1 MVVSFRDQALYMSA
15 TANLLT
21 APIAPTL
28 KKMTTQVLVGMITLM
43 SFNLIDTFFI
53 GLLGTEPLAAISF
66 TFPVTFTII
75 SLAIGLGIG
84 TSAVIAKARGA
95 DKLDEASDDGLGAL
109 ILSFIMVAILA
120 VATYYSTD
128 LIFTALGAKPE
139 MLPLIHEYMDIWYLG
154 AVFLISPMIGNAI
167 LRAAGDAKT
176 PSIIMASSG
185 IVNAILDPLLIFGI
199 GPFPELGIKGA
210 AIASVLAWMAA
221 FFVVFYVLTVKK
233 KLICLRWLPIPHF
246 ITICRRI
253 LKIGLPAA
261 GANMLTPIAMAILT
275 AMIAVH
281 GNAAVAG
288 FGVGSRIESIA
299 IMVVLALS
307 MTLPP
312 FLSQNYGAGNWHRV
326 EEAYKRVMK
335 FVMIWQFAVYLLLL
349 VTAGYIAMAFGKDD
363 PEVMMVIKL
372 FIWTLP
378 LGYGLQGIIILSNS
392 SFNALHK
399 PISALALSII
409 RLFVFYVPFAYLGSL
424 FYGLTGL
431 FIGCLICNLFTA
443 VVSYTW
449 FTQGVLKKA
458 TA

>member
-1 MVVSFRDQALYMSA
+1 MSS

-21 APIAPTL
+21 DPIAPTL
-28 KKMTTQVLVGMITLM
+28 KKMTLQVLVGMITLM
-43 SFNLIDTFFI
+43 SFNLIDTYFI

-75 SLAIGLGIG
+75 SLSIGLGIG

-95 DKLDEASDDGLGAL
+95 DKMDEARDDGLGAL
-109 ILSFIMVAILA
+109 VLSFIMVAILSA
-120 VATYYSTD
+120 GTYYATD
-128 LIFTALGAKPE
+128 MIFTALGAKAD
-139 MLPLIHEYMDIWYLG
+139 MLPIIHEYMDIWYLG
-154 AVFLISPMIGNAI
+154 AVFLMSPMIGNAI
-167 LRAAGDAKT
+167 LRASGDAKT

-185 IVNAILDPLLIFGI
+185 LINAILDPLLIFGI

-210 AIASVLAWMAA
+210 AIASVIAWMVA

-233 KLICLRWLPIPHF
+233 KLICIRLLSLTDF
-246 ITICRRI
+246 IAISRRI

-326 EEAYKRVMK
+326 EEAYKQVMK
-335 FVMIWQFAVYLLLL
+335 FVMLWQFGVYLLLIL
-349 VTAGYIAMAFGKDD
+349 GAGYIALAFGKDD

-409 RLFVFYVPFAYLGSL
+409 RLFVFYVPFAYIGSTY
-424 FYGLTGL
+424 YGLTGL
-431 FIGCLICNLFTA
+431 FVGCLIGNIFTA
-443 VVSYTW
+443 IVSYFW

-458 TA
+458 NA

>member
-1 MVVSFRDQALYMSA
+1 MSA

-95 DKLDEASDDGLGAL
+95 DKLDEARDDGLGAL
-109 ILSFIMVAILA
+109 ILSFILVAILA
-120 VATYYSTD
+120 IATYYATD

-139 MLPLIHEYMDIWYLG
+139 MLPLIREYMDIWYLG

-221 FFVVFYVLTVKK
+221 FFVVIYVLTVKK
-233 KLICLRWLPIPHF
+233 KLICLRWLPIGHF

-312 FLSQNYGAGNWHRV
+312 FLSQNYGAGNWPRV

-335 FVMIWQFAVYLLLL
+335 FVMLWQFAVYLVLLL
-349 VTAGYIAMAFGKDD
+349 TAGYIAMAFGKDD

-378 LGYGLQGIIILSNS
+378 LGYGLQGVIILSNS

-409 RLFVFYVPFAYLGSL
+409 RLFVFYIPFAYVGSVY
-424 FYGLTGL
+424 YGLTGL
-431 FIGCLICNLFTA
+431 FVGCLIGNLFTA
-443 VVSYTW
+443 LVSYIW

>member
-1 MVVSFRDQALYMSA
+1 MSS

-21 APIAPTL
+21 DPIAPTL
-28 KKMTTQVLVGMITLM
+28 KKMTLQVLVGMIMLM
-43 SFNLIDTFFI
+43 SFNLIDTYFI

-75 SLAIGLGIG
+75 SLSIGLGIG

-95 DKLDEASDDGLGAL
+95 DKMDEARDDGLGAL
-109 ILSFIMVAILA
+109 VLSFIMVAILSVGA
-120 VATYYSTD
+120 YHATD
-128 LIFTALGAKPE
+128 VIFTALGAKAD
-139 MLPLIHEYMDIWYLG
+139 MLPIIHEYMDIWYLG
-154 AVFLISPMIGNAI
+154 AVFLMSPMIGNAI
-167 LRAAGDAKT
+167 LRASGDAKT

-185 IVNAILDPLLIFGI
+185 LINAILDPLLIFGI

-210 AIASVLAWMAA
+210 AIASVIAWMVA

-233 KLICLRWLPIPHF
+233 KLICIRLLSLTDF
-246 ITICRRI
+246 ITISRRI

-261 GANMLTPIAMAILT
+261 GANMLTPIAMAVLT

-326 EEAYKRVMK
+326 EEAYKKVMK
-335 FVMIWQFAVYLLLL
+335 FVMLWQFGVYLLLIL
-349 VTAGYIAMAFGKDD
+349 GAGYIALAFGKDD

-409 RLFVFYVPFAYLGSL
+409 RLFVFYVPFAYIGSTY
-424 FYGLTGL
+424 YGLTGL
-431 FIGCLICNLFTA
+431 FVGCLIGNVFTA
-443 VVSYTW
+443 IVSYFW

-458 TA
+458 NA

>member
-1 MVVSFRDQALYMSA
+1 MAIRILELVSFMSA
-15 TANLLT
+15 TPNLLT

-28 KKMTTQVLVGMITLM
+28 KKMTTQVMIGMITLM

-95 DKLDEASDDGLGAL
+95 DKLEEAKNDGLGAL

-120 VATYYSTD
+120 IVAYHSTD
-128 LIFTALGAKPE
+128 MIFTALGAKPE
-139 MLPLIHEYMDIWYLG
+139 MLPLIHEYMDVWYLG

-176 PSIIMASSG
+176 PSLIMASSG
-185 IVNAILDPLLIFGI
+185 VVNAILDPLLIFGI

-210 AIASVLAWMAA
+210 AIASVLAWMAS
-221 FFVVFYVLTVKK
+221 FVVVFYVLAVKN
-233 KLICLRWLPIPHF
+233 KLIRLSWLPISEF
-246 ITICRRI
+246 IVICRRI

-312 FLSQNYGAGNWHRV
+312 FLSQNYGAGNWQRV
-326 EEAYKRVMK
+326 EQAYKSIMK
-335 FVMIWQFAVYLLLL
+335 FVMIWQFVVYLLLL
-349 VTAGYIAMAFGKDD
+349 LTAGYIAMAFGKDD
-363 PEVMMVIKL
+363 PEVMQVITL
-372 FIWTLP
+372 FLWTLP
-378 LGYGLQGIIILSNS
+378 LGYGLQGVIILSNS
-392 SFNALHK
+392 SFNALHR
-399 PISALALSII
+399 PLSALLLSVV
-409 RLFVFYVPFAYLGSL
+409 RLFVFYLPFAYLGSE

-431 FIGCLICNLFTA
+431 FVGCLLGNLFTA
-443 VVSYTW
+443 LVSYTW
-449 FTQGVLKKA
+449 FTKGVLNKA
-458 TA
+458 TP

>member
-1 MVVSFRDQALYMSA
+1 MSS

-21 APIAPTL
+21 DPIAPTL
-28 KKMTTQVLVGMITLM
+28 KKMTLQVLVGMITLM
-43 SFNLIDTFFI
+43 SFNLIDTYFI

-75 SLAIGLGIG
+75 SLSIGLGIG

-95 DKLDEASDDGLGAL
+95 DKMDEARDDGLGAL
-109 ILSFIMVAILA
+109 VLSFIMVAILS
-120 VATYYSTD
+120 VATYYATD
-128 LIFTALGAKPE
+128 MIFTALGAKAD
-139 MLPLIHEYMDIWYLG
+139 MLPIIHEYMDIWYLG
-154 AVFLISPMIGNAI
+154 AVFLMSPMIGNAI
-167 LRAAGDAKT
+167 LRASGDAKT

-185 IVNAILDPLLIFGI
+185 LINAILDPLLIFGI

-210 AIASVLAWMAA
+210 AIASVIAWMVA

-233 KLICLRWLPIPHF
+233 KLICIRLLSLTDF
-246 ITICRRI
+246 IAISRRI

-335 FVMIWQFAVYLLLL
+335 FVMLWQFGVYILLILG
-349 VTAGYIAMAFGKDD
+349 AGYIALAFGKDD

-409 RLFVFYVPFAYLGSL
+409 RLFVFYVPFAYIGSTY
-424 FYGLTGL
+424 YGLTGL
-431 FIGCLICNLFTA
+431 FVGCLIGNIFTA
-443 VVSYTW
+443 IVSYFW

-458 TA
+458 NA

>member
-1 MVVSFRDQALYMSA
+1 MIVSTLDQALFMSA

-75 SLAIGLGIG
+75 SLGIGLGIG

-95 DKLDEASDDGLGAL
+95 DKLDEARDDGLGAL
-109 ILSFIMVAILA
+109 LMSFAMVAVLSI
-120 VATYYSTD
+120 ATFYSTD
-128 LIFTALGAKPE
+128 LIFTALGAKDN

-154 AVFLISPMIGNAI
+154 AVFLIAPMVGNAI

-176 PSIIMASSG
+176 PSVIMASSG

-210 AIASVLAWMAA
+210 AIASVLAWGAA
-221 FFVVFYVLTVKK
+221 FGVVFYVLTIKK
-233 KLICLRWLPIPHF
+233 KLIKLRWLPF
-246 ITICRRI
+246 AEFVVICRRI

-312 FLSQNYGAGNWHRV
+312 FLSQNYGAGNWQRV
-326 EEAYKRVMK
+326 EQAYKQVMK
-335 FVMIWQFAVYLLLL
+335 FVMIWQAGVYMVLLL
-349 VTAGYIAMAFGKDD
+349 TAGYIAMAFGKDD

-372 FIWTLP
+372 FLWTLP

-399 PISALALSII
+399 PISALALSIV
-409 RLFVFYVPFAYLGSL
+409 RLFVFYLPFAYVGSL
-424 FYGLTGL
+424 YYGLTGL
-431 FIGCLICNLFTA
+431 FVGCLIGNLFTA
-443 VVSYTW
+443 LVSYLW
-449 FTQGVLKKA
+449 FTRGVLNKA

>member
-1 MVVSFRDQALYMSA
+1 MSA

-95 DKLDEASDDGLGAL
+95 DKLDEARDDGLGAL
-109 ILSFIMVAILA
+109 KLSFIMVAVLA
-120 VATYYSTD
+120 IATYYATD
-128 LIFTALGAKPE
+128 LIFTALGAKAE
-139 MLPLIHEYMDIWYLG
+139 MLPLIHDYMDIWYLG
-154 AVFLISPMIGNAI
+154 SVFLISPMIGNAI

-176 PSIIMASSG
+176 PSLIMASSG
-185 IVNAILDPLLIFGI
+185 LINAILDPLLIFGI

-210 AIASVLAWMAA
+210 AIASVLAWLGA
-221 FFVVFYVLTVKK
+221 FIVVMYVLTVKK
-233 KLICLRWLPIPHF
+233 KLIRLRLLGLTEFVAIA
-246 ITICRRI
+246 RRI

-312 FLSQNYGAGNWHRV
+312 FLSQNYGAGHWHRV
-326 EEAYKRVMK
+326 EEAYKTVIK
-335 FVMIWQFAVYLLLL
+335 FVMVWQMLVYFLLILG
-349 VTAGYIAMAFGKDD
+349 AGYIAMAFGKDD
-363 PEVMMVIKL
+363 PEVMTIIKL

-399 PISALALSII
+399 PISALFLSII
-409 RLFVFYVPFAYLGSL
+409 RLFVFYLPFAYIGSEM
-424 FYGLTGL
+424 YGITGL
-431 FIGCLICNLFTA
+431 FVGCLLGNLFTA
-443 VVSYTW
+443 IVSYVW

-458 TA
+458 TS